1 MSAMAVELSAIPMP
15 ANIVSSWYRP
25 ISVAEYHQMIDAS
38 VFDEDDRLEL
48 LDGVVVRMSPQTSA
62 HAYVIAYLNELLVR
76 ALPARFQ
83 LRCQLPLTLARSEPE
98 PDFAVV
104 ERRAALRAARHPTTA
119 ILVIEV
125 AVDSLD
131 KDLIKAATYAE
142 AGVQEYWII
151 DVAHRRVDVR
161 RHPQRARRAYA
172 EHTVVKRGALTS
184 PALPGVTVPI
194 APMFR
199 SPRRR

>member
-1 MSAMAVELSAIPMP
+1 MAVEPSARPIP
-15 ANIVSSWYRP
+15 AEIVSSGYRP
-25 ISVAEYHQMIDAS
+25 ISVAEYHQMIDAH
-38 VFDEDDRLEL
+38 VFHEDDRLEL
-48 LDGVVVRMSPQTSA
+48 LDGVVVRISPQTSEHA
-62 HAYVIAYLNELLVR
+62 HVIAYLNELLVR

-83 LRCQLPLTLARSEPE
+83 LRCQLPLTLIRSEPE

-104 ERRAALRAARHPTTA
+104 DRRAALRAARHPTTA
-119 ILVIEV
+119 VLVIEV

-151 DVAHRRVDVR
+151 DVAHRRVDVWRDPR
-161 RHPQRARRAYA
+161 RILRSYA
-172 EHTVVKRGALTS
+172 EHTIVKRGSLAC
-184 PALPGVTVPI
+184 AVLPGIAVPI

-199 SPRRR
+199 DRRR

>member
-1 MSAMAVELSAIPMP
+1 MAVEPSARPIP
-15 ANIVSSWYRP
+15 AEIASSWYRP
-25 ISVAEYHQMIDAS
+25 ISVAEYDQMIDAN

-48 LDGVVVRMSPQTSA
+48 LDGVVVRMSPQTSERA
-62 HAYVIAYLNELLVR
+62 HVIAYLNELLVR

-104 ERRAALRAARHPTTA
+104 DRRAALRAARHPTTA
-119 ILVIEV
+119 VLVIEV

-131 KDLIKAATYAE
+131 KDRIKAATYAE
-142 AGVQEYWII
+142 AGVQEYWIV
-151 DVAHRRVDVR
+151 DVVHRRVDVWREPR
-161 RHPQRARRAYA
+161 RILRSYA
-172 EHTVVKRGALTS
+172 EHAVIKRGSLTS
-184 PALPGVTVPI
+184 EALSGIDVPI

-199 SPRRR
+199 ERRRR